1 MAHHWTDLISNMTA
15 RFPGIDAGELLT
27 LAAANGD
34 VIGYLA
40 GTNDL
45 TRREAEEMLDVCV
58 VPRGD
63 SSVDRRAA

>member
-1 MAHHWTDLISNMTA
+1 MAHHWTDLISNMTT

-34 VIGYLA
+34 VVGYLA

-45 TRREAEEMLDVCV
+45 TRREAKEMLDFCI
-58 VPRGD
+58 VPGANSGVHRH
-63 SSVDRRAA
+63 AA